1 MGASII
7 TREEINLG
15 KKHRVAW
22 VGKDH
27 KDHIW
32 LPPNEW
38 TG

>member
-15 KKHRVAW
+15 KKQMAW

-38 TG
+38 PG